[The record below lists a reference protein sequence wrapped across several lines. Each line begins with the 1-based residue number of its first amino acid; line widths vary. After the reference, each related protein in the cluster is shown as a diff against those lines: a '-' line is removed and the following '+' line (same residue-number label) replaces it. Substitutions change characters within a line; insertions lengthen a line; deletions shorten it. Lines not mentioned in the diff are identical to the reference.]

1 MLSKKKKIEITAE
14 LHLKLGSNMGLL
26 WQNGRISK
34 LPLKS
39 LKLPIKY
46 STRGFVYK
54 QFLAARC
61 IYVLT
66 Q

>member
-46 STRGFVYK
+46 STRSFV
-54 QFLAARC
+54 
-61 IYVLT
+61 
-66 Q
+66 